1 VALANNPDVLI
12 ADEPTGEL
20 DGLTEAAVL
29 RLIRNQADQG
39 TAIIIASHS
48 VAVAA
53 QADRTIKIK
62 DGQVQA

>member
-1 VALANNPDVLI
+1 
-12 ADEPTGEL
+12 
-20 DGLTEAAVL
+20 L

-48 VAVAA
+48 PAVTA
-53 QADRTIKIK
+53 QADRVIKIK